1 MPGLQ
6 GAWVEP
12 TVRWQP
18 GIDSPEH
25 GRRLAQEG
33 TRLVRWPAAPFE
45 DSPTDCFKL
54 GPDEYWIWQSGVGG
68 VRFTADQPAFDAFP
82 SETVDSER
90 FRYVLE
96 YSWLPTVYQVWG
108 RQVLHAGA
116 VARTRS
122 GGVVVFSGPSGAGKS
137 TLSYALAQRAGWQQ
151 IGDDTVSFSLR
162 GEQLELH
169 PIPNQ
174 IRLKEPSAGHFG
186 IGAEPVRW
194 PSGPLALRG
203 ICFLEG
209 REAASRSAPATLR
222 PMTAVQSYPRL
233 LTQAHTLTLQI
244 PENNRRLMRDYLEL
258 SARVPAYRLTF
269 AKTIDAI
276 ERTLDALEDVFVPLV
291 A

>member
-1 MPGLQ
+1 MNGLQ

-12 TVRWQP
+12 TVRWRP
-18 GIDSPEH
+18 EIDSPEH
-25 GRRLAQEG
+25 YRRLAHEG

-45 DSPTDCFKL
+45 DAPTDCFKL
-54 GPDEYWIWQSGVGG
+54 GSDEYWIWQSGVGG
-68 VRFTADQPAFDAFP
+68 VRFTAAAPAFDAFP
-82 SETVDSER
+82 SEAVDRER

-108 RQVLHAGA
+108 RQVLHASA
-116 VARTRS
+116 VARTKS

-137 TLSYALAQRAGWQQ
+137 TLAYALGEREGWQQ

-162 GEQLELH
+162 GEQLGLH

-174 IRLKEPSAGHFG
+174 IRLKEPSAGHYG

-194 PSGPLALRG
+194 SPGPLALRG

-209 REAASRSAPATLR
+209 QEASSAHARLL
-222 PMTAVQSYPRL
+222 PMTAIQSYPRV

-244 PENNRRLMRDYLEL
+244 PEHNRRLMRDYLDL

-276 ERTLDALEDVFVPLV
+276 EHTLDTLEDVLVPLV